1 MDGYRVLIR
10 NERLEFMRNGDD
22 GLLSFIH
29 DLGFDD
35 LPAEVVAQAKRC
47 TRDLVATA
55 AGGATTPLSGLI
67 RAHCARHYLAADGG
81 SRILFDGRRVSR
93 PGAALAGGMII
104 DSFDA
109 HDGHLLT
116 KGHAGVAVLPAA
128 LAYADC
134 ARIALSAQ
142 AFLTALVVGYE
153 VALRAGVALH
163 RTASDYHTSGAW
175 TAIGVAALAA
185 RVLNLDSGRSRHAL
199 GIAEYHGPRS
209 QMMRCIDHPTMVKD
223 ATGWGAMA
231 GVSAAELAAEGFTGA
246 PALLCE
252 ADDVA
257 DLWSDLGERWYL
269 LEMFFKLY
277 PVCRW
282 AQPAIEAARALQI
295 EHGLRAQDIER
306 VEVATFHAA
315 TRLAARR
322 PATTEEAQYSLPFP
336 LAAILVRGR
345 IGAAEVSP
353 EALEEPEIARLS
365 DAVRLAEDDECNA
378 RFPAERLARV
388 TLRLRDGRALR
399 SALTPAR
406 GDPATALSEA
416 ELAAKYAE
424 LVTPLVGPE
433 RSAAMERDIASLDS
447 DRNSLGRLLDQLLEP
462 ATVSAAVESAGLAAG
477 RAG

>member
-1 MDGYRVLIR
+1 M
-10 NERLEFMRNGDD
+10 
-22 GLLSFIH
+22 
-29 DLGFDD
+29 
-35 LPAEVVAQAKRC
+35 
-47 TRDLVATA
+47 
-55 AGGATTPLSGLI
+55 
-67 RAHCARHYLAADGG
+67 
-81 SRILFDGRRVSR
+81 LFDGRRVSR
-93 PGAALAGGMII
+93 LGAALAGGMII

-116 KGHAGVAVLPAA
+116 KGHAGVAVLPAV

-134 ARIALSAQ
+134 ARVSLSAQ
-142 AFLTALVVGYE
+142 DFLVALVIGYE
-153 VALRAGVALH
+153 VSLRAGVALH

-175 TAIGVAALAA
+175 TAVGVAALAA
-185 RVLNLDSGRSRHAL
+185 RILGLDAGRSRHAL

-223 ATGWGAMA
+223 GTGWGAMT

-282 AQPAIEAARALQI
+282 AQPSIEAARGLQI
-295 EHGLRAQDIER
+295 EHGLRSQDIER
-306 VEVATFHAA
+306 IEVATFHNA

-336 LAAILVRGR
+336 LAAILARGR
-345 IGAAEVSP
+345 IGAEEVSP
-353 EALEEPEIARLS
+353 EALEEPEIARLTE
-365 DAVRLAEDDECNA
+365 AVELIEDDECNA
-378 RFPAERLARV
+378 RFPAERLARA
-388 TLRLRDGRALR
+388 TLFLHDGRVLR
-399 SALTPAR
+399 SALTMAR

-416 ELAAKYAE
+416 ELAAKYQE
-424 LVTPLVGPE
+424 LVTPLVGPQ
-433 RSAAMERDIASLDS
+433 RSATMERDIASLDR
-447 DRNSLGRLLDQLLEP
+447 DPDSLARLLELLLAP
-462 ATVSAAVESAGLAAG
+462 ADYSAAVERRTG
-477 RAG
+477 

>member
-1 MDGYRVLIR
+1 
-10 NERLEFMRNGDD
+10 MRNGDH

-35 LPAEVVAQAKRC
+35 LPAEVVTQAKRC

-55 AGGATTPLSGLI
+55 AGGATTPLSDLI
-67 RAHCARHYLAADGG
+67 REHSARHYLAADGG

-93 PGAALAGGMII
+93 LGAALAGGTII

-116 KGHAGVAVLPAA
+116 KGHAGVAVLPAV

-134 ARIALSAQ
+134 ARVELSARD
-142 AFLTALVVGYE
+142 FLAALVVGYE

-185 RVLNLDSGRSRHAL
+185 RTLGLDAGRSRHAL

-223 ATGWGAMA
+223 GTGWGAMT

-257 DLWSDLGERWYL
+257 DLWSDLGQRWYL

-282 AQPAIEAARALQI
+282 AQPAIEAARALQL
-295 EHGLRAQDIER
+295 EHGVRSQDIER
-306 VEVATFHAA
+306 IEVATFHAA
-315 TRLAARR
+315 TRLAVRR

-365 DAVRLAEDDECNA
+365 EVVQLTEDDECNA
-378 RFPAERLARV
+378 LFPAKRLARA
-388 TLRLRDGRALR
+388 TLYLRDGRVLR
-399 SALTPAR
+399 SPMTMAR
-406 GDPATALSEA
+406 GDPETALSEA
-416 ELAAKYAE
+416 QLAAKYEE
-424 LVTPLVGPE
+424 LVAPLVGPE
-433 RSAAMERDIASLDS
+433 RSATMERDIASLDR
-447 DRNSLGRLLDQLLEP
+447 DPDSLSRVLEQLLAP
-462 ATVSAAVESAGLAAG
+462 VDDSAAVER

>member
-1 MDGYRVLIR
+1 
-10 NERLEFMRNGDD
+10 MRNGDH

-35 LPAEVVAQAKRC
+35 LPAEVVTQAKRC

-55 AGGATTPLSGLI
+55 AGGATTPLSDLI
-67 RAHCARHYLAADGG
+67 REHSARHYLAADGG

-93 PGAALAGGMII
+93 LGAALAGGTII

-116 KGHAGVAVLPAA
+116 KGHAGVAVLPAV

-134 ARIALSAQ
+134 ARVELSARD
-142 AFLTALVVGYE
+142 FLAALVVGYE

-185 RVLNLDSGRSRHAL
+185 RTLGLDAGRSRHAL

-223 ATGWGAMA
+223 GTGWGAMT

-257 DLWSDLGERWYL
+257 DLWSDLGQRWYL

-282 AQPAIEAARALQI
+282 AQPAIEAARALQL
-295 EHGLRAQDIER
+295 EHGVRSQDIER
-306 VEVATFHAA
+306 IEVATFHAA
-315 TRLAARR
+315 TRLAVRR
-322 PATTEEAQYSLPFP
+322 PATTEEAQYSLPFAM
-336 LAAILVRGR
+336 AAILVSGR

-353 EALEEPEIARLS
+353 EALEEPDIARLS
-365 DAVRLAEDDECNA
+365 EVVQLTEDDECNA
-378 RFPAERLARV
+378 LFPAKRLAPA
-388 TLRLRDGRALR
+388 TLYLRDGRVLR
-399 SALTPAR
+399 SPMTMAR
-406 GDPATALSEA
+406 GDPETALSEA
-416 ELAAKYAE
+416 QLAAKYEE
-424 LVTPLVGPE
+424 LVAPLVGPE
-433 RSAAMERDIASLDS
+433 RSATMERDIASLDR
-447 DRNSLGRLLDQLLEP
+447 DPDSLSRLLEQLLAP
-462 ATVSAAVESAGLAAG
+462 VDGSAAVER